1 MKAIRDKARD
11 YMRSAVRDYDS
22 QEIAIQIKPSQDG
35 FNFDPLLT
43 PTLIDSATKRAW
55 INPDY
60 TKSVEAAERRTK
72 AGEPQP
78 KVKLPDHIRV
88 YDSTGKLVYSK

>member
-1 MKAIRDKARD
+1 MPV
-11 YMRSAVRDYDS
+11 MEPNTL
-22 QEIAIQIKPSQDG
+22 QLIQIKPSQDG
-35 FNFDPLLT
+35 FNFDPLLS
-43 PTLIDSATKRAW
+43 PGLIDAAIKRAW

-88 YDSTGKLVYSK
+88 YDSTGKLVYSS